1 LGSDCLTSKKSKAAY
16 CEYLRN
22 NPDFRKEIED
32 KIGDVLELDEE
43 ALQSAAALEAQA
55 VGMMDDNDNVFTG
68 DTDDT
73 DVPLSRIIQDPST
86 VYSPNRSPER

>member
-1 LGSDCLTSKKSKAAY
+1 LGSDCLTSKKLKAA
-16 CEYLRN
+16 CREYLRN

-43 ALQSAAALEAQA
+43 ALQSAAAIEAQA
-55 VGMMDDNDNVFTG
+55 VGMMDDDDVFTG

-73 DVPLSRIIQDPST
+73 DVPLSCVIQET
-86 VYSPNRSPER
+86 GYSPNRSPER